1 MPRQRRFHVLMA
13 AAAIAAG
20 AMQVLAGSAELALTF
35 APLLLIAGLLL
46 SGRYLGEERILARRL
61 RGAAVVSR
69 RRISARWRPSVERP
83 LVSLLAR
90 SPRSERGPPALAPAL
105 AA

>member
-13 AAAIAAG
+13 AAAVAAG
-20 AMQVLAGSAELALTF
+20 VAQVLVGSAELALTF

-61 RGAAVVSR
+61 RGIEAPR
-69 RRISARWRPSVERP
+69 RRRVAARWHPAVERP

-90 SPRSERGPPALAPAL
+90 SPGSERGPPAALAPA
-105 AA
+105 A